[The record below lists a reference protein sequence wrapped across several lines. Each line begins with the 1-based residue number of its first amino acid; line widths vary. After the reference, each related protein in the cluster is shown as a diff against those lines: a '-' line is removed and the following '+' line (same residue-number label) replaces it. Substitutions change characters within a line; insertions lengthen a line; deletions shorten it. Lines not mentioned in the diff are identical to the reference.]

1 LKKEAR
7 LDFDFAWMEGLV
19 ARKVALAAPDDLDG
33 AALRKWREL
42 EAEIRPSQVHQLANL
57 CRNHENLLEIRK
69 AKAAAVKGGTFE
81 AMAVAKNGSLVPSPY
96 IRAETRLLALENR
109 MLLALG
115 IGDEDLF

>member
-1 LKKEAR
+1 
-7 LDFDFAWMEGLV
+7 V
-19 ARKVALAAPDDLDG
+19 ARKVALTAPDDLDE

-42 EAEIRPSQVHQLANL
+42 EAEIRPSQSHLLANF
-57 CRNHENLLEIRK
+57 CRNHENLLEVRK
-69 AKAAAVKGGTFE
+69 AKAAAVKAGTFSG
-81 AMAVAKNGSLVPSPY
+81 MVVSKNGALGPSPY